1 MGKMDLIYHK
11 FVIASPLDVLSAVA
25 EIRSLQ
31 RQVQQQ
37 QQQLNQQTVLIQHLQ
52 MQQCENNRTP
62 KGVVEISPLTIA
74 SILKQEEKVK
84 GLFKYYTSL
93 KYTAFLSL
101 HKFLTLNCLPIFERK
116 RKDIE
121 RMPSDQQL
129 LLTLMRLRHNF
140 GIKDLPSRFYISS
153 QAVSE
158 VFLSWIDHMYL
169 LLGAIPIWRRRND
182 LINSIPQQ
190 FKVEFPTTMAIIDCT
205 ELKTQKPSSLKLQS
219 QMYSDY
225 KSSTTLKG
233 LVACDP
239 MGNIIFVSE
248 LHTGSMFDKDITVK
262 SGFFF
267 KPLQQLVESG
277 YIKRGDSIMADKGFT
292 ISEDFEN
299 IDLKLNIPPFVSG
312 GSQLSQANVTLTQK
326 IARHRIHVERAIR
339 RIRTFKIIS
348 GCIPTTVFASVNKIW
363 TVCALLTLAKPCI
376 KKEINQICSMFHLIF

>member
-1 MGKMDLIYHK
+1 MVKICEWGTCNSDTRYSERVENIR
-11 FVIASPLDVLSAVA
+11 FVPFPKPKSNFDKCLRWVKACGRPHTQLNPQKVTRHTYVCSKHFVGDKESQQNEESAAPESADQTIRSPIDHTDQLSSSPLDVLSAVA
-25 EIRSLQ
+25 EMRSLQ
-31 RQVQQQ
+31 QQVQQQ

-52 MQQCENNRTP
+52 MQQCENDRTP

-169 LLGAIPIWRRRND
+169 LLGAIPIWPHRND
-182 LINSIPQQ
+182 LINSMPQQ

-248 LHTGSMFDKDITVK
+248 LHTGSMSDKDITVK
-262 SGFFF
+262 SGFFKTF
-267 KPLQQLVESG
+267 ATASG
-277 YIKRGDSIMADKGFT
+277 IWVHKTRGFNNG
-292 ISEDFEN
+292 
-299 IDLKLNIPPFVSG
+299 
-312 GSQLSQANVTLTQK
+312 
-326 IARHRIHVERAIR
+326 R
-339 RIRTFKIIS
+339 
-348 GCIPTTVFASVNKIW
+348 
-363 TVCALLTLAKPCI
+363 
-376 KKEINQICSMFHLIF
+376 